1 MMSVWVEALSLGV
14 TTLVEYLREHTV
26 TCLVPAFFIAGAIAA
41 TVSKDTILKYFGYK
55 VKRWLSHGVAS
66 ISGTVL
72 AVCSCTILPMF
83 AGIYKR
89 GGGIGPATTFLYSGP
104 AINLIAIVL
113 TARILGIGLG
123 IARAIG
129 AILIGIVVGLIMG
142 YIFEGDESKDSSKQL
157 STIDTDEESEGRS
170 QFASFG
176 FFASLVGIL
185 VFATAGYL
193 PSIVRWPAV
202 GVSIVLTII
211 IALTKYSRG
220 ENKEWIHETWWLAR
234 QLVPVLFVGVF
245 VVGVVKYFMPYE
257 IIRSIMGVGTVL
269 PSFLGSIIGGL
280 LYMPTLLEPN
290 IVGDLFGYSQGVITS
305 GAALALLLGGP
316 SLSLPN
322 MLVIWRTI
330 GAKKTI
336 IYIILVVIFSTIA
349 GIVFQMLVG

>member
-1 MMSVWVEALSLGV
+1 MSVWFEALRLGV
-14 TTLVEYLREHTV
+14 TTLIEYLREHTM

-55 VKRWLSHGVAS
+55 VRRLLSHGVAS
-66 ISGTVL
+66 ISGSVL

-104 AINLIAIVL
+104 AINIIAILL
-113 TARILGIGLG
+113 TARILGISLG

-142 YIFEGDESKDSSKQL
+142 YIFEEEESKDSSKQL
-157 STIDTDEESEGRS
+157 STIDTGEESEDRS
-170 QFASFG
+170 WLASFG
-176 FFASLVGIL
+176 FFASLVAVL

-202 GVSIVLTII
+202 GIFIVLTII

-220 ENKEWIHETWWLAR
+220 ENKEWMHETGWLAR
-234 QLVPVLFVGVF
+234 QLVPILFAGVF
-245 VVGVVKYFMPYE
+245 VVGVIKYFMPYE
-257 IIRSIMGVGTVL
+257 VVRSIMGVGTVF
-269 PSFLGSIIGGL
+269 PSFMGSIIGGL

-305 GAALALLLGGP
+305 GAALSLLLAGP

-330 GAKKTI
+330 GAKKTA
-336 IYIILVVIFSTIA
+336 IYLILVVAFSTLA
-349 GIVFQMLVG
+349 GTVFQIFVG

>member
-1 MMSVWVEALSLGV
+1 MSVWFEALTLGV
-14 TTLVEYLREHTV
+14 ETLIEYLKEHTV

-41 TVSKDTILKYFGYK
+41 TVSKDTILKYFGYR
-55 VKRWLSHGVAS
+55 VKRLLSHGVAS

-129 AILIGIVVGLIMG
+129 AITIGIVVGLIMG
-142 YIFEGDESKDSSKQL
+142 YIFEGEERDSSKQL
-157 STIDTDEESEGRS
+157 STIDTGEESETRS
-170 QFASFG
+170 WLASFG
-176 FFASLVGIL
+176 FFASMVGVL

-202 GVSIVLTII
+202 GVFIVLTVV
-211 IALTKYSRG
+211 IALTKYSRA
-220 ENKEWIHETWWLAR
+220 ENSEWMHETWWLAR
-234 QLVPVLFVGVF
+234 QLVPILLAGVF
-245 VVGVVKYFMPYE
+245 VVGVIKYFMPYDLLAG
-257 IIRSIMGVGTVL
+257 IMGEGAVL

-290 IVGDLFGYSQGVITS
+290 IVGDLFGYSAGVITS
-305 GAALALLLGGP
+305 GGALALLLAGP

-322 MLVIWRTI
+322 MLVIWRTV
-330 GAKKTI
+330 GTKKTA
-336 IYIILVVIFSTIA
+336 IYITLVVTFSTLA
-349 GIVFQMLVG
+349 GTLFQMIVG

>member
-1 MMSVWVEALSLGV
+1 MSFWIEALMLGV
-14 TTLVEYLREHTV
+14 ETLLEYLREHTV

-41 TVSKDTILKYFGYK
+41 TVAKDTILKYFGYK
-55 VKRWLSHGVAS
+55 VKKWLSHGVAS
-66 ISGTVL
+66 VSGTVL

-123 IARAIG
+123 VARAIG
-129 AILIGIVVGLIMG
+129 AIVIGIIVGLIMG
-142 YIFEGDESKDSSKQL
+142 YIFEGEEEKESSKQL
-157 STIDTDEESEGRS
+157 STIDTGEESEDRS
-170 QFASFG
+170 WLASLG
-176 FFASLVGIL
+176 FFASMVGVL

-202 GVSIVLTII
+202 GIFIVLTII
-211 IALTKYSRG
+211 IALTKYSQG
-220 ENKEWIHETWWLAR
+220 ENKEWMHETWWLAR
-234 QLVPVLFVGVF
+234 QLVPILLAGVF
-245 VVGVVKYFMPYE
+245 VVGVIKYFMPYE
-257 IIRSIMGVGTVL
+257 ILRGIMGTGTVI

-290 IVGDLFGYSQGVITS
+290 IVGDLFGYNAGVITS
-305 GAALALLLGGP
+305 GGALALLLAGP

-330 GAKKTI
+330 GAKKTV
-336 IYIILVVIFSTIA
+336 IYIILVVIFSTLA
-349 GIVFQMLVG
+349 GTLFQILAG

>member
-1 MMSVWVEALSLGV
+1 MSVWIEALRLGV
-14 TTLVEYLREHTV
+14 TTLVDYLQKHTV

-41 TVSKDTILKYFGYK
+41 TVEKDTILKYLGYK
-55 VKRWLSHGVAS
+55 VRKWLSHGVAS

-104 AINLIAIVL
+104 AINIMAILL
-113 TARILGIGLG
+113 TARILGVGLG
-123 IARAIG
+123 VARAIG

-142 YIFEGDESKDSSKQL
+142 YIFEGEESKDSSKQL
-157 STIDTDEESEGRS
+157 STIDTGEESEGRS
-170 QFASFG
+170 WLATFG
-176 FFASLVGIL
+176 FFASLVAVL

-202 GVSIVLTII
+202 AVFIVLTII
-211 IALTKYSRG
+211 IALTKYSNA
-220 ENKEWIHETWWLAR
+220 ENKEWMHETGWLAR
-234 QLVPVLFVGVF
+234 QLVPILFAGVF
-245 VVGVVKYFMPYE
+245 VVGVIKYFMPYE
-257 IIRSIMGVGTVL
+257 VVRSIMGEGTVF
-269 PSFLGSIIGGL
+269 PSFMGSIIGGL

-305 GAALALLLGGP
+305 GAALSLLLAGP

-330 GAKKTI
+330 GAKKTA
-336 IYIILVVIFSTIA
+336 IYLILVITFSTLA
-349 GIVFQMLVG
+349 GTVFQMLVG

>member
-1 MMSVWVEALSLGV
+1 MSVWFEALRLGV
-14 TTLVEYLREHTV
+14 TTLIVYLREHTV

-55 VKRWLSHGVAS
+55 VRRLLSHGVAS

-129 AILIGIVVGLIMG
+129 AVLIGIFVGLIMG
-142 YIFEGDESKDSSKQL
+142 YIFEEEEEKDSSKQL
-157 STIDTDEESEGRS
+157 STIDTGEESEGRAW
-170 QFASFG
+170 FASFG

-193 PSIVRWPAV
+193 PSVIRWPAV
-202 GVSIVLTII
+202 GVFIFSAIFT
-211 IALTKYSRG
+211 ALTQYSRS
-220 ENKEWIHETWWLAR
+220 ENKDWMHETGWLAR
-234 QLVPVLFVGVF
+234 QLVPILFAGVFIVGVI
-245 VVGVVKYFMPYE
+245 KYFMPYDL
-257 IIRSIMGVGTVL
+257 IASVMGVGTVF

-305 GAALALLLGGP
+305 GAALSLLLAGP

-330 GAKKTI
+330 GAKKTA
-336 IYIILVVIFSTIA
+336 IYLILVVTFSTLA
-349 GIVFQMLVG
+349 GTVFQMLVG

>member
-1 MMSVWVEALSLGV
+1 MVAWIEVLSLGL

-26 TCLVPAFFIAGAIAA
+26 TCLIPAFFIAGAIAA
-41 TVSKDTILKYFGYK
+41 TVSKDTVLKYFGYK

-104 AINLIAIVL
+104 AINIIAILL
-113 TARILGIGLG
+113 TARILGVGLG

-129 AILIGIVVGLIMG
+129 AVLIGIVVGLIMG
-142 YIFEGDESKDSSKQL
+142 YIFEGEEKRESSKQL
-157 STIDTDEESEGRS
+157 STIDTGEESEDRS
-170 QFASFG
+170 WFASFG
-176 FFASLVGIL
+176 FFVSMVGVL

-193 PSIVRWPAV
+193 PSIVRWPPV
-202 GVSIVLTII
+202 GIFIVLTII
-211 IALTKYSRG
+211 IALTKYSRA
-220 ENKEWIHETWWLAR
+220 ENKEWMHETWWLAR
-234 QLVPVLFVGVF
+234 QLVPILFAGVF
-245 VVGVVKYFMPYE
+245 VVGVIKYFMPYE
-257 IIRSIMGVGTVL
+257 VIRSIMGEGAVV
-269 PSFLGSIIGGL
+269 PSFMGSIIGGL

-290 IVGDLFGYSQGVITS
+290 IVGDLFGYNQGVITS
-305 GAALALLLGGP
+305 GAALGLLLAGP

-330 GAKKTI
+330 GAKKTL
-336 IYIILVVIFSTIA
+336 IYLILVIIFSTMA
-349 GIVFQMLVG
+349 GIFFQMMVG